1 MITKEAIIL
10 AGGEGTRLQSTVPG
24 IPKTLAP
31 VNGRPFLDYILNEL
45 IQSGI
50 QRFIFAIGKEH
61 SQIVDHLQ
69 TQYSHLDQVLVLEEK
84 PLGTGGA
91 IMKAL
96 QHCKENTVAIV
107 NGDTLFKVKL
117 DKMASFHHMCGAECT
132 LALKPMKSFSRY
144 GEVKLNR
151 DYSIASFHEKTQVS
165 EGLINGGFYLLNKRL
180 FLENELNGEFSFEAD
195 YLEKKIGQRRI
206 FGVVQDGYFIDI
218 GVPEDYFRAQDEIKK
233 LP

>member
-10 AGGEGTRLQSTVPG
+10 AGGEGTRLKNTVQG
-24 IPKTLAP
+24 LPKTLAP
-31 VNGRPFLDYILNEL
+31 VSGKPFIEYILKEL
-45 IQSGI
+45 KLSGI
-50 QRFIFAIGKEH
+50 QRFVFAIGKNH
-61 SQIVDHLQ
+61 GQIADYLNDQHASLDHQ
-69 TQYSHLDQVLVLEEK
+69 LVIEDD
-84 PLGTGGA
+84 PMGTGGA
-91 IMKAL
+91 IMNAL
-96 QHCKENTVAIV
+96 QHCRENTVAIV

-132 LALKPMKSFSRY
+132 LALKHMKSVSRY
-144 GEVKLNR
+144 GEVKLNK
-151 DYSIASFHEKTQVS
+151 DYSIASFHEKAEMS

-180 FLENELNGEFSFEAD
+180 FLENEFSGKFSFEAD

-233 LP
+233 KL